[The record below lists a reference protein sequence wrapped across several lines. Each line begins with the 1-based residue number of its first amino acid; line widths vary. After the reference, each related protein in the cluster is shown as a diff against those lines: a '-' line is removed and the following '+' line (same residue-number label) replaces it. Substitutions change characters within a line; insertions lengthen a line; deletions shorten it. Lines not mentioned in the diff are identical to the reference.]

1 MQCSVPP
8 RLTSCELSMNSS
20 GPTIDYSG
28 AGKRERSAGD
38 DRGEAFQPNSKRSLY
53 GHSFRRAP
61 RALLDVVPSKTSP
74 RSFHLGAAETVRRAC
89 IVFAAPMLSRGPRL
103 TRRLNSS
110 EMGAQQKADPTRR
123 HVDGNNRR
131 GEEDNTSRPR
141 YRTLCTADVAQKYD
155 APFEIV
161 QERRWSPW
169 ARARRRLSTR
179 SFASWLLFRLP
190 RAQGQHSTGAATE
203 SFSTASFRRMSAS
216 SRDGLILCSNFE
228 LALAPVSG
236 RKACPTALF
245 SLARGSDERRSLR
258 QAAR

>member
-103 TRRLNSS
+103 TRRLILPKWAPNR
-110 EMGAQQKADPTRR
+110 KRIPLADM
-123 HVDGNNRR
+123 
-131 GEEDNTSRPR
+131 
-141 YRTLCTADVAQKYD
+141 
-155 APFEIV
+155 
-161 QERRWSPW
+161 
-169 ARARRRLSTR
+169 
-179 SFASWLLFRLP
+179 
-190 RAQGQHSTGAATE
+190 STGITGGGRKTTPVVRAIE
-203 SFSTASFRRMSAS
+203 HSVRRTWHKNTTLPSRS
-216 SRDGLILCSNFE
+216 SKSGDGLLGPGRGAVYRPDRSLPGSSFGSLGPKGNIR
-228 LALAPVSG
+228 PV
-236 RKACPTALF
+236 L
-245 SLARGSDERRSLR
+245 RRSLSLQPR
-258 QAAR
+258 SGV